1 MENVLSIIFCLSLF
15 YLSVTSRV
23 ITYITVLQIQGII
36 LTVLLLVPLL
46 DCFSPYALI
55 LPVTLFTVKVIL
67 IPRYIKK
74 ILTDLDIKRIIEPT
88 IQQFSFLL
96 LVIFTITVIFV
107 ASNVL
112 SKSTGIATIPFASGF
127 SAVAVGMFVII
138 FRRKLIVHVAGFLV
152 LENGIFLF
160 GSTIASKLPMMIELG
175 ALLDV
180 FVVVFLM
187 GIALNKINSTLSGFD
202 ANALR
207 RLKD

>member
-1 MENVLSIIFCLSLF
+1 MQNVLSIIFCLSLF

-23 ITYITVLQIQGII
+23 KTYVTVLQIQGVI
-36 LTVLLLVPLL
+36 LTVLLLFPLVEQ
-46 DCFSPYALI
+46 FSFIALI
-55 LPVTLFTVKVIL
+55 LPATLFTVKVIL
-67 IPRYIKK
+67 IPRYINK
-74 ILTDLDIKRIIEPT
+74 ILLDLDVKRTIEPT

-96 LVIFTITVIFV
+96 LVIFTMSVIFV
-107 ASNVL
+107 ATNIL
-112 SKSTGIATIPFASGF
+112 SKSTGIETIPFASGF
-127 SAVAVGMFVII
+127 SAVAVGIYVII

-175 ALLDV
+175 SLLDV

-187 GIALNKINSTLSGFD
+187 GIALNKISSTLSGFD
-202 ANALR
+202 VSSLR

>member
-46 DCFSPYALI
+46 DCFSPHALI
-55 LPVTLFTVKVIL
+55 LPAMLFTFKVIL

-74 ILTDLDIKRIIEPT
+74 ILTDLDVKRIIEPT

-96 LVIFTITVIFV
+96 LVIFTITAIFV
-107 ASNVL
+107 ASHIL

-175 ALLDV
+175 ALLDI

-187 GIALNKINSTLSGFD
+187 GIALNKINSTLSGFE

>member
-1 MENVLSIIFCLSLF
+1 MENVLSTIFCLTLF

-23 ITYITVLQIQGII
+23 KTYVTVLQIQGVI
-36 LTVLLLVPLL
+36 LTVLLLFPLINQ
-46 DCFSPYALI
+46 FSIPALI
-55 LPVTLFTVKVIL
+55 LPVTLFAVKVIL
-67 IPRYIKK
+67 IPRYIRK
-74 ILTDLDIKRIIEPT
+74 ILLDLDVKRTIEPT

-96 LVIFTITVIFV
+96 LVIFTMTVIFV

-112 SKSTGIATIPFASGF
+112 SKSVEIETIPFASGF
-127 SAVAVGMFVII
+127 SAVAVGMFIII
-138 FRRKLIVHVAGFLV
+138 FRKKLIVHVAGFLV

-160 GSTIASKLPMMIELG
+160 GSTVASKLPMMIELG

-187 GIALNKINSTLSGFD
+187 GIALNKINSTLSGFEVSS
-202 ANALR
+202 LR

>member
-1 MENVLSIIFCLSLF
+1 MQNVLSIIFCLSLF

-23 ITYITVLQIQGII
+23 KTYVTVLQIQGVI
-36 LTVLLLVPLL
+36 LTVLLLFPLIEE
-46 DCFSPYALI
+46 FSPIALI
-55 LPVTLFTVKVIL
+55 LPATLFTVKVIL
-67 IPRYIKK
+67 IPRYIRK
-74 ILTDLDIKRIIEPT
+74 ILLDLDVKRTIEPT

-96 LVIFTITVIFV
+96 LVIFTMTVIFV
-107 ASNVL
+107 ASNIL
-112 SKSTGIATIPFASGF
+112 SKSTGIETIPFASGF
-127 SAVAVGMFVII
+127 SAVAVGIYVIM

-187 GIALNKINSTLSGFD
+187 GIALNKISSTLSGFD
-202 ANALR
+202 VSSLR

>member
-55 LPVTLFTVKVIL
+55 LPATLFTVKVIL

-74 ILTDLDIKRIIEPT
+74 ILTELDIKRIIEPT

-107 ASNVL
+107 ASHIL

-175 ALLDV
+175 SLLDI

-187 GIALNKINSTLSGFD
+187 GIALNKINSTLSGFE

>member
-1 MENVLSIIFCLSLF
+1 MQNVLSIIFCLSLF

-23 ITYITVLQIQGII
+23 KTYVTVLQIQGVI
-36 LTVLLLVPLL
+36 LTVLLLFPLI
-46 DCFSPYALI
+46 DEFSAIALI
-55 LPVTLFTVKVIL
+55 LPATLFTVKVIL

-74 ILTDLDIKRIIEPT
+74 ILLDLDVKRTIEPT

-96 LVIFTITVIFV
+96 LVIFTMTVIFV
-107 ASNVL
+107 AANIL
-112 SKSTGIATIPFASGF
+112 SKSTQIETIPFASGF
-127 SAVAVGMFVII
+127 SAVAVGMYVII
-138 FRRKLIVHVAGFLV
+138 FRKKLIVHVAGFLV

-160 GSTIASKLPMMIELG
+160 GSTLAAKLPMMIELG

-187 GIALNKINSTLSGFD
+187 GIALNKINSTLSGFEVSS
-202 ANALR
+202 LR